1 VPSVLAY
8 HRPTN
13 LDEAAKH
20 LSNADHWALAGGT
33 AVVAHAREQRATGV
47 EMVDL
52 QALGLDAVEADG
64 DQLTL
69 GAMVRLGD
77 LESDARIP
85 DLVKEAARRELPS
98 ALRNQATIGGTV
110 AQADRESILLAALLV
125 HEARVQIHGQPQTT
139 LGEYLAGD
147 RRGLVV
153 GIVIDISGRGSIA
166 STGRTPADTPIV
178 AALARSTTDGPRL
191 ALTGVAST
199 PVEADPA
206 SPADDLDP
214 PGDFRGSPAYRTHLA
229 TILSARALSEVK

>member
-13 LDEAAKH
+13 LDEAAEH
-20 LSNADHWALAGGT
+20 LSNAHHWALAGGT
-33 AVVAHAREQRATGV
+33 AVVPHARKQRSMDV

-52 QALGLDAVEADG
+52 QALGLGTLEIDG

-77 LESDARIP
+77 LEGDDRIP
-85 DLVKEAARRELPS
+85 DLVKKAARRELPS

-110 AQADRESILLAALLV
+110 AQADPESLLLAALLV
-125 HEARVQIHGQPQTT
+125 HEARVQIHSQPETN
-139 LGEYLAGD
+139 LGEYLSGD

-153 GIVIDISGRGSIA
+153 GIVIDTSGRGSMA

-178 AALARSTTDGPRL
+178 AALARSTNDGPRL
-191 ALTGVAST
+191 ALTGVAAT
-199 PVEADPA
+199 PIEANPTA
-206 SPADDLDP
+206 PTNDLDP

-229 TILSARALSEVK
+229 AVLSARALTEMD